1 LQFAL
6 VAHDR
11 PNSVARRQELRPKH
25 LKYLD
30 SLRDELLLAGPF
42 LNDNGEGVGTIAI
55 IEAASLDAAR
65 ATFGRDPFALEG
77 LFDQVTIKPW
87 KATINKMR

>member
-1 LQFAL
+1 MQFAL

-11 PNSVARRQELRPKH
+11 PNSVARRQELRPTH

-30 SLRDELLLAGPF
+30 SLGDKLLLAGPF

-55 IEAASLDAAR
+55 IEAGSLDEAR
-65 ATFGRDPFALEG
+65 QVFGRDPFSVEG

-87 KATINKMR
+87 KLTINKLK